1 MKPVASRARSRHV
14 AIRVQSPRLGVRL
27 RVRLHRWRCD
37 RELADGCAP
46 DSSEDRALRARQLTD
61 SVTRRR
67 LAQSLRR
74 VVAEVDD
81 SRLTLLSS
89 KVPVCRRAVLPWREG
104 LLGLADRLTQPGAV
118 NPCGVARTLVL
129 LTDVTGPL
137 YHPAPERSV
146 GEVVWWVAD
155 GLQPC
160 PPHAWS
166 CPVLMKVDPQHVAW
180 TCARCGAITMT
191 DDSTVRPP

>member
-1 MKPVASRARSRHV
+1 M
-14 AIRVQSPRLGVRL
+14 AIRVQSPRLRIRL
-27 RVRLHRWRCD
+27 RVRLHRQRCD

-81 SRLTLLSS
+81 SRPTLLSS
-89 KVPVCRRAVLPWREG
+89 KVPVCRKAVVPWREG
-104 LLGLADRLTQPGAV
+104 LLGLADRLAQPGAV

-129 LTDVTGPL
+129 LTDATSPL
-137 YHPAPERSV
+137 YNPAPERSV

-160 PPHAWS
+160 PPHAWT
-166 CPVLMKVDPQHVAW
+166 CPVLMKVDPQQVAW

-191 DDSTVRPP
+191 DDPTVRPP